1 MYWWVG
7 NPKIGASGTQIK
19 LNKFFLRFFHIFA
32 ISQMIFFQTWKYH
45 SKITKLILSKKW
57 LNLIFEI
64 WKPYSSLVY
73 IQTNMF
79 EIWFYCSCL
88 KFLKKG
94 VIRVNGAKLYFS
106 QYLRHFSLFHQPATR
121 KKTLHNLRSPHS
133 FLKNYVMLL
142 SSKLN
147 YVVAVIL

>member
-1 MYWWVG
+1 M
-7 NPKIGASGTQIK
+7 QIEQI
-19 LNKFFLRFFHIFA
+19 FLCLCHL
-32 ISQMIFFQTWKYH
+32 SDDFFQTWKYH
-45 SKITKLILSKKW
+45 SKITKLVLSKKW
-57 LNLIFEI
+57 LNLIFELVRD
-64 WKPYSSLVY
+64 PSLVY

-106 QYLRHFSLFHQPATR
+106 QYLRHFSLFYQPATR

-147 YVVAVIL
+147 YVVAVISTLSSLYKIK